1 MNNHTVSNS
10 CGRTQ
15 QSASFKTVRYKGI
28 DYISEASVRCR
39 LMMNVLEIPVPFQ
52 LDGNIYP
59 HNGHLLDIAY
69 RVPWKN
75 KISMCTLQMTG
86 SVMDDLKAN
95 IHFSDCL
102 ERFSVLQTGRRL
114 EEVVPS
120 SNPASQCSIG
130 TAEVLW
136 LLDGVESSAI
146 RSPWEES
153 FSPCTPD
160 ACCFTCDD
168 LTLPEEV
175 IFGDHLQRFK
185 SHLPPFQTMLQR
197 LKIMTVSDPVLNS
210 SVNLLEGLVFRHCA
224 SYDAV
229 LDEETGAT
237 FTGGN
242 VIEVFKKEAALNEE
256 SLMLPVELH
265 MDSSRRQEPIFS
277 FAKLQGFLNVT
288 REPIEERFPLKDL
301 FKEATFADKLTTE
314 LEILEMAESSLANV
328 TFKEP
333 KSPVA
338 LRSYAEME
346 LDLPLSPCN
355 HTLCLP
361 DLFMPSRLL
370 SAEILSPVYKQ
381 HFMSD
386 SDCENM
392 EKAVWMAEKHPQC
405 ASKFLLAEPQVTKPL
420 VHIQSLSELLT
431 LLKVEMEPVP
441 EPKDNMGQFHFTD
454 STVTMPNLSIYTE
467 KIYTKKCKRAVRE
480 SHMDEIFSPLSI
492 VKIDELLSKCA
503 SNAGNE
509 QNHSVSSALPSSGRP
524 TAVHPSQ
531 SKPLQSAVPTQ
542 VERGTTVKFFIME
555 RMSHQGDS
563 STVTTTGGIDC
574 KAVEI
579 EQHMSSPAERCFG
592 SQTISSTCL
601 SEKQHSLVEMS
612 KSSPLKH
619 GVKDIEVISTIR
631 KLPEKSEQR
640 RENIISKSSP
650 LSNCFRG
657 RKGNNSVVH
666 TYEDTLMSFV
676 TLRKMSPMQKPQQS
690 SPTSAEVTVNQNS
703 IGKALPDNRI
713 NVVNHASDAGRSV
726 IASEK
731 SFPCEEKQEII
742 SKIVYVQATESQ
754 RHAYRELHAM
764 ALPSMSKMQKLGI
777 SALNNRDFGTLSSEL
792 TRFLLKQQE
801 RMLRTEQ
808 DADSVNEMP
817 LLHILVT
824 LKEHVLFGC
833 DLNAAAEYLAQAK
846 DSCTLSCLNELLR
859 KFEVLQYLSQKR
871 QEPNPKLLELQEQI
885 NTWMNS
891 HANHN
896 TRVLVLT
903 VNGVNKELLSAL
915 NQVSGNSVSEIVP
928 GEGKHKVVSREV
940 MDRLSYSRCVVVCS
954 QHIGPDFP
962 WQSFSVVFELHCV
975 GHSPFGSVCS
985 ERNIDFISFSTAVPE
1000 STDISEESTAKSYLD
1015 TVPFVLLI
1023 TDGLLNR
1030 LKIQFTL
1037 ETMYNIVL
1045 LERKH
1050 SPSALKLGGTHFDVI
1065 TVDETTAILIQELSE
1080 LDMKIGQASERVVMR
1095 LSALSLQFSRCWLIL
1110 HCAENH
1116 RALISSNIYI
1126 NLVHIYSAS
1135 VLFGIKSEKF
1145 DVKVLMVCEEEE
1157 IASYIYQIS
1166 LHTLMN
1172 SERDGL
1178 SWLDRDW
1185 LSVRPTEA
1193 EHCLLHFP
1201 CINPLIA
1208 QLMLRRA
1215 PSLQW
1220 LLGAS
1225 FFELQEMFPQIP
1237 HKVIKL
1243 FSDITAES
1251 KVKKATLKSENTP
1264 FSDINSPAHPHLP
1277 PWTQDLD
1284 KPQLDLEDKTPY
1296 SQFTQLIG
1304 HNRRRGEETW
1314 RKNELSLP
1322 DSTHSHSFNPLLPSQ
1337 FSQASA
1343 TVSVWQPQGEGFIQH
1358 PNLVPGRAVP
1368 RGSARVPLAP
1378 LPTSEVL
1385 GFRNTACAFS
1395 SRPQGQTHRSSPE
1408 NDPPRTTGE
1417 ERKRRG
1423 GEDAHSDFGPNLR
1436 DYWSVFTGETSVQ
1449 QKSSLNCIAEE
1460 TTAILKTHFFPIGN
1474 RSSGR

>member
-1 MNNHTVSNS
+1 MNNHTMSNS

-28 DYISEASVRCR
+28 DYISEASVRWR
-39 LMMNVLEIPVPFQ
+39 LLMNVLELPVPLQ
-52 LDGNIYP
+52 LDSNIYP

-102 ERFSVLQTGRRL
+102 ERFSVLQTGRGL

-160 ACCFTCDD
+160 ACCFTYDD

-185 SHLPPFQTMLQR
+185 SYVPPFQTMLQR

-242 VIEVFKKEAALNEE
+242 VIEEFKKEAVLNEE

-265 MDSSRRQEPIFS
+265 MDSSRRQEPVFS
-277 FAKLQGFLNVT
+277 FAKLQDFLNVV
-288 REPIEERFPLKDL
+288 REPIEECFPLKDL
-301 FKEATFADKLTTE
+301 LKEATFTDKVTTE
-314 LEILEMAESSLANV
+314 LEVLKMAESSFVNV

-346 LDLPLSPCN
+346 LDLPFSPCN

-392 EKAVWMAEKHPQC
+392 EKAVWIAEKHPQSV
-405 ASKFLLAEPQVTKPL
+405 SKFLFAEPQVTKPL
-420 VHIQSLSELLT
+420 VHIQSLPELLT

-441 EPKDNMGQFHFTD
+441 EPKDNMGQSPFTD
-454 STVTMPNLSIYTE
+454 STVTLPNLSIYTE
-467 KIYTKKCKRAVRE
+467 KISTKKESKRE

-492 VKIDELLSKCA
+492 LKIDELLSKRA
-503 SNAGNE
+503 SNAG
-509 QNHSVSSALPSSGRP
+509 HPS
-524 TAVHPSQ
+524 AVHPSQ

-574 KAVEI
+574 KAAEI
-579 EQHMSSPAERCFG
+579 EQHMSSPPERCFG
-592 SQTISSTCL
+592 SQTNSSKHL
-601 SEKQHSLVEMS
+601 SEKQVVEMS

-619 GVKDIEVISTIR
+619 SVKDIEVISTIH
-631 KLPEKSEQR
+631 KPPEKSEQR
-640 RENIISKSSP
+640 RENIIPKSSP

-657 RKGNNSVVH
+657 RKRNNSVVH
-666 TYEDTLMSFV
+666 TYEDTLLSFV
-676 TLRKMSPMQKPQQS
+676 TLRTMSPMEKPQQGN
-690 SPTSAEVTVNQNS
+690 PTSAEVTMNQNS

-713 NVVNHASDAGRSV
+713 NAVNHASDKGKSV

-731 SFPCEEKQEII
+731 SFPCEEKQETI
-742 SKIVYVQATESQ
+742 SKIVYVQATEIQ
-754 RHAYRELHAM
+754 RYAYRELCVL
-764 ALPSMSKMQKLGI
+764 ALPCLSKMQKLGI
-777 SALNNRDFGTLSSEL
+777 SALNNRDFSTLSSEL
-792 TRFLLKQQE
+792 TQFLLKQQE

-808 DADSVNEMP
+808 DADNVNEMP

-871 QEPNPKLLELQEQI
+871 QESNPKLLELQEQI

-903 VNGVNKELLSAL
+903 VNGINKELLSAL
-915 NQVSGNSVSEIVP
+915 NQVSGNSVSEIIP
-928 GEGKHKVVSREV
+928 DEGKHKVVSRDV
-940 MDRLSYSRCVVVCS
+940 MDRLSYKRCVVVCS

-985 ERNIDFISFSTAVPE
+985 ERNVNFIFFSTAVPE

-1015 TVPFVLLI
+1015 TIPFVLLI

-1116 RALISSNIYI
+1116 RALISNNIYI

-1135 VLFGIKSEKF
+1135 VLFGNKSEKF
-1145 DVKVLMVCEEEE
+1145 DVKVLLVCEDEE
-1157 IASYIYQIS
+1157 IASYIYKIA

-1201 CINPLIA
+1201 CINPLVA

-1225 FFELQEMFPQIP
+1225 FSELQEMFPQIP

-1264 FSDINSPAHPHLP
+1264 FSDINSPAHPPHPHLP

-1284 KPQLDLEDKTPY
+1284 KPQLDLEDKTPC
-1296 SQFTQLIG
+1296 SQFTQLIAG

-1322 DSTHSHSFNPLLPSQ
+1322 DPTHSHSFNPLLPIQ

-1343 TVSVWQPQGEGFIQH
+1343 TSSVWQPQGEGFIQH

-1395 SRPQGQTHRSSPE
+1395 SRPQARTHRSSPE

-1417 ERKRRG
+1417 ERKRRE
-1423 GEDAHSDFGPNLR
+1423 GEDAHSVPPLCKRGKLLCERVPGRNDGQTRLR
-1436 DYWSVFTGETSVQ
+1436 
-1449 QKSSLNCIAEE
+1449 
-1460 TTAILKTHFFPIGN
+1460 FF
-1474 RSSGR
+1474 

>member
-1 MNNHTVSNS
+1 MNHHTMTNF
-10 CGRTQ
+10 CGQTQ
-15 QSASFKTVRYKGI
+15 QSASFMTVRYKGI
-28 DYISEASVRCR
+28 DYISEASVRRR
-39 LMMNVLEIPVPFQ
+39 LMMDLLELPVPFQ
-52 LDGNIYP
+52 LVSNIYP
-59 HNGHLLDIAY
+59 HNGHLSDIAY
-69 RVPWKN
+69 RVPWTN
-75 KISMCTLQMTG
+75 KISMSTLQVTG

-95 IHFSDCL
+95 IRFSGCL
-102 ERFSVLQTGRRL
+102 ERFNVLLTGRGL

-130 TAEVLW
+130 TSEVFW

-153 FSPCTPD
+153 FSPCAPD

-175 IFGDHLQRFK
+175 VFGDHLQRFK
-185 SHLPPFQTMLQR
+185 SHLPPFLTMLQR
-197 LKIMTVSDPVLNS
+197 LKVMTVSDPVLNS
-210 SVNLLEGLVFRHCA
+210 SVNLLEGVVFRHCA

-229 LDEETGAT
+229 FDEVTCAT

-242 VIEVFKKEAALNEE
+242 VTEEFKKEAVLNEE
-256 SLMLPVELH
+256 SLMLPVEVC

-277 FAKLQGFLNVT
+277 FAKMQDFLNVT
-288 REPIEERFPLKDL
+288 QEPIDECFPLKDCL
-301 FKEATFADKLTTE
+301 KEATSADKHTTE
-314 LEILEMAESSLANV
+314 LEVLQMVESSFANI

-338 LRSYAEME
+338 SRSYTEME
-346 LDLPLSPCN
+346 LDLLLSPCN
-355 HTLCLP
+355 HSLCLP
-361 DLFMPSRLL
+361 NLFMSSRL
-370 SAEILSPVYKQ
+370 SAEMRSPVYKLR
-381 HFMSD
+381 FMSD
-386 SDCENM
+386 SHCENM

-420 VHIQSLSELLT
+420 VHVQSLPEHLA
-431 LLKVEMEPVP
+431 LLKVKMEPVP
-441 EPKDNMGQFHFTD
+441 ELKDNMGQFYLTD
-454 STVTMPNLSIYTE
+454 STVPLPKNFSNLSVYTE
-467 KIYTKKCKRAVRE
+467 KMSSEECKRAVRE

-492 VKIDELLSKCA
+492 VKIDELLSA
-503 SNAGNE
+503 SHA
-509 QNHSVSSALPSSGRP
+509 ALPPSGHP
-524 TAVHPSQ
+524 TAVQPSQ
-531 SKPLQSAVPTQ
+531 RKPLLSAVPTQ
-542 VERGTTVKFFIME
+542 VERGKTVKFFIME
-555 RMSHQGDS
+555 RMSHQADS

-574 KAVEI
+574 KAAEI
-579 EQHMSSPAERCFG
+579 EQHMSSPPERCFG
-592 SQTISSTCL
+592 SQTNSPTCL
-601 SEKQHSLVEMS
+601 SEKQHSFSKVVEMS

-619 GVKDIEVISTIR
+619 SVKDIEV
-631 KLPEKSEQR
+631 KLPEKSEQG
-640 RENIISKSSP
+640 REKIIYKSSP
-650 LSNCFRG
+650 LSNCLRG
-657 RKGNNSVVH
+657 KNGNNSVVH
-666 TYEDTLMSFV
+666 SHEDLDSLSSFV
-676 TLRKMSPMQKPQQS
+676 ALRTMRKSPMQKPQQS
-690 SPTSAEVTVNQNS
+690 SPTSAEVTASQNS
-703 IGKALPDNRI
+703 TGKALPDNRI
-713 NVVNHASDAGRSV
+713 NAVNHPSDTGRSV
-726 IASEK
+726 IATEK
-731 SFPCEEKQEII
+731 SFPCEEKQETI

-754 RHAYRELHAM
+754 RDAYKELHAL
-764 ALPSMSKMQKLGI
+764 ALPSLRKMQKLGV
-777 SALNNRDFGTLSSEL
+777 SALNSRDFGTLSSEL

-801 RMLRTEQ
+801 QMLQKKQ
-808 DADSVNEMP
+808 DADSAFNEMA

-824 LKEHVLFGC
+824 LKEHILFRC
-833 DLNAAAEYLAQAK
+833 DLNAATEYLAQAK
-846 DSCTLSCLNELLR
+846 DSSTLSCLDELLR

-871 QEPNPKLLELQEQI
+871 QESIPKLLELQEQI

-896 TRVLVLT
+896 IRVLVLT
-903 VNGVNKELLSAL
+903 VNGVNTKLLAAL

-928 GEGKHKVVSREV
+928 EEGKHKVVSREV

-962 WQSFSVVFELHCV
+962 WQSFSVVFELSCV

-985 ERNIDFISFSTAVPE
+985 ERNINFISFSTAVPE
-1000 STDISEESTAKSYLD
+1000 TTDISEESTAKSYLD
-1015 TVPFVLLI
+1015 TIPFVLLI

-1030 LKIQFTL
+1030 LKVQRSL
-1037 ETMYNIVL
+1037 ETTYDIVL

-1050 SPSALKLGGTHFDVI
+1050 SASALQLGGSHYDVI

-1080 LDMKIGQASERVVMR
+1080 LEMKIGEASELVVKR

-1135 VLFGIKSEKF
+1135 VLFGNKSEKF
-1145 DVKVLMVCEEEE
+1145 DVKVIMVCEEEE

-1193 EHCLLHFP
+1193 EHCLLQFP
-1201 CINPLIA
+1201 CINPLVA
-1208 QLMLRRA
+1208 QVMLRRA

-1225 FFELQEMFPQIP
+1225 FSELQEMFPQIP

-1251 KVKKATLKSENTP
+1251 TVKTATLKSENTP
-1264 FSDINSPAHPHLP
+1264 FSHINSPAHPPHPHLP

-1284 KPQLDLEDKTPY
+1284 KPQLDPEDKTPC
-1296 SQFTQLIG
+1296 SLLIG

-1314 RKNELSLP
+1314 SKSKLSLP
-1322 DSTHSHSFNPLLPSQ
+1322 DSTHSNSYNLLLPSQ

-1343 TVSVWQPQGEGFIQH
+1343 TASAWQPQGEGFIQN
-1358 PNLVPGRAVP
+1358 PNPVPGRAVP
-1368 RGSARVPLAP
+1368 RGSARFPLAP
-1378 LPTSEVL
+1378 LPTPEVL
-1385 GFRNTACAFS
+1385 ESRNTACAFS

-1408 NDPPRTTGE
+1408 NDLPHKTGE

-1423 GEDAHSDFGPNLR
+1423 EDAHSVFPQCKRGKLLCERVPGRNDGQTRLR
-1436 DYWSVFTGETSVQ
+1436 
-1449 QKSSLNCIAEE
+1449 
-1460 TTAILKTHFFPIGN
+1460 FF
-1474 RSSGR
+1474 